1 VECPPRIATGLLGA
15 HVVLDK
21 RQYYLRRI
29 QWRQQSG
36 AHLYL
41 HRFGNELGFKRR
53 ALGDLGRTGLLGR
66 WTDSHRRSAR
76 HWNLQLNR
84 FRATWVP
91 DNAPTNVFWTGMACS
106 ANGSKMAATATSMSP
121 GLPNEYIYINVV
133 PMPPLNIA
141 ASGTNVILS
150 WPTNATGFRLT
161 GNANLNTTNW
171 VSVTNALNVS
181 NDLNQVT
188 LPANGS
194 ARFFRLQNP

>member
-1 VECPPRIATGLLGA
+1 
-15 HVVLDK
+15 
-21 RQYYLRRI
+21 
-29 QWRQQSG
+29 
-36 AHLYL
+36 
-41 HRFGNELGFKRR
+41 
-53 ALGDLGRTGLLGR
+53 
-66 WTDSHRRSAR
+66 
-76 HWNLQLNR
+76 
-84 FRATWVP
+84 
-91 DNAPTNVFWTGMACS
+91 
-106 ANGSKMAATATSMSP
+106 MAATATSMSP